1 MKFGLFQSVQ
11 LPEPGAQV
19 RYIRKHCNRYAG
31 RSSLAF
37 TPCGLL
43 NTTSPAMVS
52 CQHR

>member
-19 RYIRKHCNRYAG
+19 QYYQKHCNRCAG

-37 TPCGLL
+37 TPYGLP
-43 NTTSPAMVS
+43 NTTSRAMVS
-52 CQHR
+52 CRHR